1 MHLAWVVIVG
11 VIGICLYA
19 EMCGRV
25 VALSGRPVF
34 DLIRERLGPRTGLI
48 ALVASFLVTLLTVI
62 AEIGG
67 VALAFELA
75 SGVNYL
81 LWGPLGALAGGLGV
95 WGGKVFSPG
104 AVVGRPG

>member
-67 VALAFELA
+67 VRPGFEL
-75 SGVNYL
+75 GGGGNYL
-81 LWGPLGALAGGLGV
+81 LWVPLAALPGWLGF
-95 WGGKVFSPG
+95 WGGQVFLLG
-104 AVVGRPG
+104 